1 MRMDNVSFSA
11 IFFFNASLIQNIMN
25 KLSLT
30 LILGL
35 FCARVKVKKEFM
47 DYIQQNIGQKRYQK
61 ISG

>member
-11 IFFFNASLIQNIMN
+11 IFFLNASLIQNIMN

-35 FCARVKVKKEFM
+35 FCARVKKEFM